1 MQAILTGEFIS
12 SEAAKQHGICAE
24 VVRHEELLQFA
35 LKKAQKIAS
44 YSQPIVAMA
53 KDCVNQAYE
62 SHLHQGNQYEKKV
75 FWSTFATKD
84 RLEGMTA
91 FAEKRKPDWKN
102 E

>member
-1 MQAILTGEFIS
+1 MILTGGFIS
-12 SEAAKQHGICAE
+12 SDFAKAHGICAD
-24 VVRHEELLQFA
+24 VLGQDELLPHAISQ
-35 LKKAQKIAS
+35 AQKIAS
-44 YSQPIVAMA
+44 FSQPIVAMA

-62 SHLHQGNQYEKKV
+62 SHLHQGNMYEKKV

-91 FAEKRKPDWKN
+91 FSEKRKAEWKD